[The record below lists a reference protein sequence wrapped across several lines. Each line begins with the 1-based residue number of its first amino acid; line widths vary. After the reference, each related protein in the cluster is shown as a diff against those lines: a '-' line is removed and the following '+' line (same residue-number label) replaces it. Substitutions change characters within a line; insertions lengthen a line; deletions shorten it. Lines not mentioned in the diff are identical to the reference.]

1 MWLLCNK
8 FVQHLTYMK
17 KYFLITGLAALAM
30 FSSCKKEF
38 ETTAPQKKVT
48 TINELNPSQSFDWS
62 TTKQVTF
69 NVTGQPVPV
78 SIKRLLVVK
87 DADGTVYFN
96 YYHKMSDNLSIKFSL
111 PAYVTK
117 VKVEYGSI
125 VKDVDIQGNII
136 KFKFS
141 PEIGNED

>member
-1 MWLLCNK
+1 
-8 FVQHLTYMK
+8 MK
-17 KYFLITGLAALAM
+17 KYFLIASLATFVGL
-30 FSSCKKEF
+30 SSCKKEF
-38 ETTAPQKKVT
+38 DTTTPQKKVT
-48 TINELNPSQSFDWS
+48 NINDLNPSQSFDWS
-62 TTKQVTF
+62 TTKHVTL

-96 YYHKMSDNLSIKFSL
+96 YYHKMSDNLSINFSL
-111 PAYVTK
+111 PAHVTK

-125 VKDVDIQGNII
+125 VKDADIQGNII